1 MKRLTTDDEK
11 SIVFSLNT
19 FYAKDGEVW
28 IRGGGPYPDYP
39 DCTLVQWIKS
49 AAEKHNLCIEGED
62 PEHLGDEMYDA
73 LQDGDETVEGIL
85 ALMHLAAVQ
94 ATEMRERLKP
104 IEDILSDD
112 YDLDRLREL
121 IEADRA
127 GQCGIPPV
135 KLHQKLFRVFDGEI
149 QEEIVTQVIWEPFM
163 PRPRWKIY
171 RMGGGLPLYWENVAG
186 KTVHLTRE
194 AAEAML
200 KGVNSE

>member
-73 LQDGDETVEGIL
+73 LQDGDENVEGIL

-94 ATEMRERLKP
+94 ATEMRERLKL
-104 IEDILSDD
+104 IEDILGDD
-112 YDLDRLREL
+112 YNPD
-121 IEADRA
+121 
-127 GQCGIPPV
+127 
-135 KLHQKLFRVFDGEI
+135 KL
-149 QEEIVTQVIWEPFM
+149 QEQWGT
-163 PRPRWKIY
+163 
-171 RMGGGLPLYWENVAG
+171 
-186 KTVHLTRE
+186 
-194 AAEAML
+194 
-200 KGVNSE
+200 